1 MCVEVHPHTIVCVYI
16 DIKQFSMLFDSL
28 PVGSNLCMFQ
38 PLDVLSD
45 LHHVESNLRES
56 MYRDIGGNTV
66 AYCVV
71 SVRAGVWRPEEVV
84 KVV

>member
-1 MCVEVHPHTIVCVYI
+1 MRRGSSPYHRLCLYQHQAVQYA
-16 DIKQFSMLFDSL
+16 FDSL

-71 SVRAGVWRPEEVV
+71 SVRAGVWHPEEVV